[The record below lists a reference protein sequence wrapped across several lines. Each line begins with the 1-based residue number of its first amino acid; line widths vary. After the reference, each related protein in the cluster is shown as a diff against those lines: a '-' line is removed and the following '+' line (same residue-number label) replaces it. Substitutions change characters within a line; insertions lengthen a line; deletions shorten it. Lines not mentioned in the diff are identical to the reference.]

1 MPLGMFLLI
10 HDEVLGPEIK
20 CSYYAK
26 PVNLSQEFISKLY
39 MSHAGF
45 ESSSHIEIKFE
56 DFKSISCFTGNLARR
71 TQKEGIMGIIF
82 EEDDEF
88 DNLDLFLQRNLDEVI
103 QNPKDETLQ
112 KIFSQKLP
120 NYLKLSNL
128 FQKVDIEGFPE
139 IFLITGNNEFKSRLL
154 SISESSIPLSK
165 MNDFYK
171 KIVKNQKI
179 PQYQYIKLDL
189 ENGYNSFIVL
199 RNKGSSEDNKNMLE
213 TLKFYLEKNIY
224 YSLEILALLLLA
236 TVIRITDFK
245 KDLSKKDLNKTR
257 TVLQRLQQ
265 SNDYYNEFNNI
276 ILDLIKGNIVILPSL

>member
-1 MPLGMFLLI
+1 MFLLI

-20 CSYYAK
+20 CSYYIK
-26 PVNLSQEFISKLY
+26 PVNLSKEFISKLY

-82 EEDDEF
+82 EEDEEY
-88 DNLDLFLQRNLDEVI
+88 DNLDLFLERHLDEVI

-112 KIFSQKLP
+112 EIFSQKLP

-128 FQKVDIEGFPE
+128 FQKVEIEGIPE
-139 IFLITGNNEFKSRLL
+139 IFLITGNQEFKSRLL
-154 SISESSIPLSK
+154 SISENSIPLSK

-179 PQYQYIKLDL
+179 PQYQYIELNL
-189 ENGYNSFIVL
+189 ENRDNSFLVL
-199 RNKGSSEDNKNMLE
+199 KNKGSSKEDDNILE
-213 TLKFYLEKNIY
+213 TIKFYVEKDIY
-224 YSLEILALLLLA
+224 YSLEILALLLLT
-236 TVIRITDFK
+236 TVTRITDFK
-245 KDLSKKDLNKTR
+245 QNLSKKDLSKTR

-265 SNDYYNEFNNI
+265 SNDYYKEFNNI
-276 ILDLIKGNIVILPSL
+276 ILDLIKGNIAIIPSL

>member
-82 EEDDEF
+82 EEDEEF

-112 KIFSQKLP
+112 EIFSQKLP

-189 ENGYNSFIVL
+189 ENGYNSFLVL

-245 KDLSKKDLNKTR
+245 QDLSKKDLNKTR